1 MKNPIVQP
9 ATLCYQDS
17 LSRKYPYGGPF
28 WSKLNKIFSLL
39 IELFALAVY
48 FILLYIYILL
58 PFVAPFFRY
67 LPWIFGTS
75 YKLFF
80 LQCTDYFWH
89 PFWIIF
95 FVLSE
100 LFLVTLHQLFLA
112 TVNLISGSVMH
123 CVTLTCSSRHYENM
137 EESMR
142 TRIAQIA
149 PNLIK
154 EIDRIAQIVRTNEP
168 SINFSSQQQQKWES
182 LGVLYSVRQLSW
194 IFFWRLYI
202 STGNY
207 YYCY

>member
-1 MKNPIVQP
+1 MNN
-9 ATLCYQDS
+9 
-17 LSRKYPYGGPF
+17 YGGPF

-80 LQCTDYFWH
+80 LQCTDYFCH

-100 LFLVTLHQLFLA
+100 WFLVTLHQLFLA
-112 TVNLISGSVMH
+112 TVNLIFWFRDALRDLDMFFPSLWEHGGICANSN
-123 CVTLTCSSRHYENM
+123 CTNSSKSNSRN
-137 EESMR
+137 R
-142 TRIAQIA
+142 
-149 PNLIK
+149 PNSANSPHKWAIL
-154 EIDRIAQIVRTNEP
+154 
-168 SINFSSQQQQKWES
+168 QQ
-182 LGVLYSVRQLSW
+182 
-194 IFFWRLYI
+194 
-202 STGNY
+202 
-207 YYCY
+207 C